1 MNKKGF
7 TLAELLG
14 VIIVIAIIMGLAIPS
29 LVQTIRESK
38 GKLSKANE
46 NIIFSATDLY
56 LSNNVSEFPKYNGST
71 YCITLNELID
81 SGDLLEDL
89 IDVNTN
95 TNFDTTKIVKVDVD
109 NGIYKKKIVEINEC
123 DRYVFFD
130 YNTNLASVKGM
141 QLPRC
146 ITDNYTCSLDSM
158 KAGLPVMVNVNSK
171 DSYKFYII
179 NDNDGLLTLI
189 LADNYG
195 NLVNYS
201 TNSDGPI
208 LAIKA
213 LPNDWINVI
222 NQGIIYDNNLMID
235 YTGYSARLPMANE
248 IAKLSGYNNW
258 EEQELVDISTFLKEN
273 ISTGYWT
280 STIYQNNNAWV
291 LANTLNKASIA
302 SKYYVRPVI
311 NIYKSAAGVG
321 PSIEPKNNEII
332 TISLGES
339 YPISSTYFNISSN
352 GASNINSI
360 SCFSSI
366 NGNVDNTSTLSKG
379 NHIITCSATNQS
391 NISNSNTIELKV
403 N

>member
-29 LVQTIRESK
+29 LVQTIRNSK

-189 LADNYG
+189 SATNYG

-201 TNSDGPI
+201 NNQ
-208 LAIKA
+208 AINA
-213 LPNDWINVI
+213 LPKNWENVI
-222 NQGIIYDNNLMID
+222 NQKAIYDNNVMID
-235 YTGYSARLPMANE
+235 YTGYSARLPMASE
-248 IAKLSGYNNW
+248 IARLSGKEFN
-258 EEQELVDISTFLKEN
+258 EQEIVEIPSFLKEN
-273 ISTGYWT
+273 INTGYWS
-280 STIYQNNNAWV
+280 STTYETDNVWV
-291 LANTLNKASIA
+291 LSSTLNKASIT

-311 NIYKSAAGVG
+311 NIYKSAAGIG
-321 PSIEPKNNEII
+321 PSVEAKNIETTI
-332 TISLGES
+332 TLGEAH
-339 YPISSTYFNISSN
+339 PISSTYFTISSN
-352 GASNINSI
+352 GASNIISI
-360 SCFSSI
+360 SCSSSI
-366 NGNVDNTSTLSKG
+366 NGNVDNTSKLSKG
-379 NHIITCSATNQS
+379 THIITCSATNQS
-391 NISNSNTIELKV
+391 NVSNYDTIELKV